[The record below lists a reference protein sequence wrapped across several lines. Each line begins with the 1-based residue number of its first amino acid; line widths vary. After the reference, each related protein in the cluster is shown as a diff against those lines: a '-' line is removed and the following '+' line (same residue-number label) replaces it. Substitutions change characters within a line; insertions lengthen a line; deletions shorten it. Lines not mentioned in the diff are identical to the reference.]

1 MVKNDL
7 GEAIPDGRRARRA
20 RARRQSLYE
29 TAIRLFRER
38 GYEATTVQQITEAV
52 DTSKG
57 TFFNYFPSKEHVLA
71 AYHDEMTRSILGT
84 LERRTGR
91 TGAEAALLDT
101 ADACARWVAMDPE
114 LAGAVVRVVFV
125 SPVLAAADRAN
136 GARFLAWLR
145 EVIDDGIGRGEL
157 RRDLE
162 RDVFVA
168 VVLGTIN
175 SAMIEWIAEG
185 RSFDLVD
192 GCRRR
197 VALVVRAARDSA
209 WRPEGTG

>member
-1 MVKNDL
+1 MVTTDS
-7 GEAIPDGRRARRA
+7 GAATPIGRRARRA
-20 RARRQSLYE
+20 RALRQSLYE

-38 GYEATTVQQITEAV
+38 GYEATTVLQITETV

-84 LERRTGR
+84 LESANRSS
-91 TGAEAALLDT
+91 AEAALLDT

-125 SPVLAAADRAN
+125 SPVLAATDRAN
-136 GARFLAWLR
+136 GVRFLAWLR
-145 EVIDDGIGRGEL
+145 GVVDDGIARGEL

-175 SAMIEWIAEG
+175 SAMIEWITEG
-185 RSFDLVD
+185 RAFDLID

-197 VALVVRAARDSA
+197 IALVIRAARDPE
-209 WRPEGTG
+209 WRDGGTT

>member
-1 MVKNDL
+1 MVNTDR
-7 GEAIPDGRRARRA
+7 GATIQDGRRVRRA
-20 RARRQSLYE
+20 RALRQSLYE

-71 AYHDEMTRSILGT
+71 AYHDEMTRNILGA
-84 LERRTGR
+84 LEPVDHSS
-91 TGAEAALLDT
+91 AEEALLDT

-145 EVIDDGIGRGEL
+145 GVVDDGMARGEL

-175 SAMIEWIAEG
+175 SAMIEWITEG
-185 RSFDLVD
+185 RAFDLVD

-197 VALVVRAARDSA
+197 VALVVRAARDSE
-209 WRPEGTG
+209 WRPEEPA

>member
-1 MVKNDL
+1 MVNNDL
-7 GEAIPDGRRARRA
+7 GAVMPAGRRERRA
-20 RARRQSLYE
+20 RALRQSLYE

-71 AYHDEMTRSILGT
+71 AYHDEMTRNILGS
-84 LERRTGR
+84 LERSDHP
-91 TGAEAALLDT
+91 GAAAALLDT
-101 ADACARWVAMDPE
+101 ADACARWVAIDPE

-145 EVIDDGIGRGEL
+145 GVVDDGIRRGEL

-162 RDVFVA
+162 RDVFVG
-168 VVLGTIN
+168 VVLGTII
-175 SAMIEWIAEG
+175 SGMI
-185 RSFDLVD
+185 
-192 GCRRR
+192 
-197 VALVVRAARDSA
+197 
-209 WRPEGTG
+209 

>member
-1 MVKNDL
+1 MVNTDS
-7 GEAIPDGRRARRA
+7 GITMSVGRRGRRARA
-20 RARRQSLYE
+20 LRQSLYE

-38 GYEATTVQQITEAV
+38 GYEAATVLQITEAV

-71 AYHDEMTRSILGT
+71 AYHDEMTRNILGT
-84 LERRTGR
+84 LES
-91 TGAEAALLDT
+91 AEHSSAQAALLDT
-101 ADACARWVAMDPE
+101 ADACARWVTMDPE

-145 EVIDDGIGRGEL
+145 SVVDEGIARREL

-175 SAMIEWIAEG
+175 SAMIEWITEG
-185 RSFDLVD
+185 RGFDLAD

-197 VALVVRAARDSA
+197 IALVVRAALDSES
-209 WRPEGTG
+209 RGEGSP